1 MNSFYNREELEEIG
15 FSSIGSNVLISR
27 KASIFAPE
35 LINIGSNVRID
46 DFCILSGIVTL
57 GNYIHISAYTALYGS
72 DIGIIVEDYS
82 TISTRCT
89 IFAASDDYSGEYLGN
104 SAVPDFC
111 RNVIK
116 KKVVIKK
123 FSTLG
128 CGSVLLPGAKL
139 EEGAC
144 VGAMSL
150 VKDVIP
156 EYMIY
161 AGVPVHRIGER
172 SKEMLRFIKDIEETV
187 IS

>member
-1 MNSFYNREELEEIG
+1 MNSDPQSFWEKWVQIYRIILYRNWVYEQFYNREELEEIG

-35 LINIGSNVRID
+35 LVSIGSNVRID

-89 IFAASDDYSGEYLGN
+89 IFVASDDYSGEYLGN

-111 RNVIK
+111 RNIIK
-116 KKVVIKK
+116 KQVVIKR

-128 CGSVLLPGAKL
+128 CGSVLFWEQNWKR
-139 EEGAC
+139 
-144 VGAMSL
+144 VL
-150 VKDVIP
+150 VLV
-156 EYMIY
+156 
-161 AGVPVHRIGER
+161 
-172 SKEMLRFIKDIEETV
+172 
-187 IS
+187 